1 MQKSSENNSSSVTK
15 MMINKRFLI
24 SKLIHETAHSN
35 IYLGDILFKIQ

>member
-1 MQKSSENNSSSVTK
+1 MEGQNSLENNKVNISK

-35 IYLGDILFKIQ
+35 IYLGLLKIN

>member
-1 MQKSSENNSSSVTK
+1 MRNGFENKPANITK

-35 IYLGDILFKIQ
+35 IYLGKFL